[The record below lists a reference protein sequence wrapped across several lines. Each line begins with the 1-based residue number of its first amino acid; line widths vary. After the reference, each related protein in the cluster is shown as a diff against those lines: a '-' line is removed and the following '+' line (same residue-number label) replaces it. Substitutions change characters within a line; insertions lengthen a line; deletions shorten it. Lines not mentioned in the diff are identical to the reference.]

1 MLEHRIITIETGRD
15 AGKVYKVTEMPASKL
30 EKWAARALLALFAG
44 DVPADVVQMARGSNA
59 AALVGNVMSGLGSL
73 RWEDVEPL
81 YDELLTC
88 VARVPDPGRPEVVV
102 PLVPANIDAH
112 VQDVT
117 TLWRLRAEAL
127 ELCFGFFGIGGGLS
141 SRLRDAL
148 HPQASGTTKG
158 SRPA

>member
-15 AGKVYKVTEMPASKL
+15 AGKVYRVTEMPASKL

-102 PLVPANIDAH
+102 QLVAANVDAH